1 MPRKSTKLTHRYHTL
16 YLNDGNAG
24 LDLQDECFHEVKPT
38 YPGDLKYS
46 VQSTDHNGW
55 LLCNGRSVSRE
66 TYPKLFNVIGTAF
79 GSVDADTFNLPDC
92 RGRVIGAIG
101 SGTGLTPRTLGT
113 TVGTETHVLTP
124 AEMPSHTHTINDP
137 GHTHAYVNNT
147 NDQSTDN
154 AFGTESA
161 ADNADLGGTTGSSTT
176 GITLNNTG
184 GDGAHNNMQPTIFM
198 SNTFIFCY

>member
-24 LDLQDECFHEVKPT
+24 LTLTDGCFHEVKPT

-46 VQSTDHNGW
+46 IQGSDHNGW
-55 LLCNGRSVSRE
+55 LLCDGRSIDRAEYS
-66 TYPKLFNVIGTAF
+66 KLFEVIGTSF
-79 GSVDADTFNLPDC
+79 GSNDSDTFKLPDC
-92 RGRVIGAIG
+92 RGRVIGIIG
-101 SGTGLTPRTLGT
+101 SGTGLTTRTLGT
-113 TVGTETHVLTP
+113 KVGTETHVLTES
-124 AEMPSHTHTINDP
+124 EMPSHTHTINDP
-137 GHTHAYVNNT
+137 GHSHGYINNA

-161 ADNADLGGTTGSSTT
+161 ADNADLSRTTSTSTT

-184 GDGAHNNMQPTIFM
+184 GGEAHNNMQPTIFM
-198 SNTFIFCY
+198 SNIFIFSY